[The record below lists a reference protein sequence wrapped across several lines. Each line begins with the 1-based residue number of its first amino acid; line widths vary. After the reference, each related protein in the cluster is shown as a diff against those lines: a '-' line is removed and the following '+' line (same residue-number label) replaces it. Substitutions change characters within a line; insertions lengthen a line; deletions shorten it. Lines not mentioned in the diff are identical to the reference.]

1 MEINE
6 ISRQNIGH
14 YEALLNVCF
23 PHSHLSREYL
33 EWLYFSN
40 PLGDVIGFDAM
51 DGNLL
56 VAHYACIPTCVDGKI
71 GLLALNTATHPSYRS
86 RGIYKKIAL
95 QTFENWSSDFNF
107 VVGVANKLAANACIR
122 HLGFSEIGR
131 LNLRYGDLRRPTIG
145 ARSWSKAELD
155 WRMNS
160 PRQQMKKKLVG
171 DCLVELSMRP
181 KNFPFKIKSIVSIQN
196 TGLVEMEL
204 SKVREYGFTVDWIRD
219 KKPQIQLPEKLK
231 PSPLVM
237 IYQTLS
243 GADTALNSWSF
254 PDFDAF

>member
-6 ISRQNIGH
+6 ICRQSIGH
-14 YEALLNVCF
+14 YEALFKLCF
-23 PHSHLSREYL
+23 PHSELSREYL

-40 PLGDVIGFDAM
+40 PLGDVVGLDAM

-56 VAHYACIPTCVDGKI
+56 AAHYACIPTRIDGKV

-86 RGIYKKIAL
+86 RGIYKKIAM

-107 VVGVANKLAANACIR
+107 VVGVANKLAANACVR

-131 LNLRYGDLRRPTIG
+131 LNLRFGDLMRPTFG
-145 ARSWSKAELD
+145 ARSWSQAELD
-155 WRMNS
+155 WRINS
-160 PRQQMKKKLVG
+160 PRQQLRKKLVG
-171 DCLVELSMRP
+171 DGLVEVSIRP
-181 KNFPFKIKSIVSIQN
+181 KNFPFKIKSIVSVQD
-196 TGLVEMEL
+196 TGLPEKEL
-204 SKVREYGFTVDWIRD
+204 SKLRQTGFTVDWIRD
-219 KKPQIQLPEKLK
+219 KKPQIQLPENLK

-243 GADTALNSWSF
+243 GEDTEVNSWSF

>member
-1 MEINE
+1 MEIKRIHRNS
-6 ISRQNIGH
+6 ISH
-14 YEALLNVCF
+14 HETLLNLCF
-23 PHSHLSREYL
+23 PHSKLSRRYL

-40 PLGDVIGFDAM
+40 PLGDVVGFDAM
-51 DGNLL
+51 DGNVL
-56 VAHYACIPTCVDGKI
+56 VAHYACIPTRVDGKI

-95 QTFENWSSDFNF
+95 KTFENWSSDFNF
-107 VVGVANKLAANACIR
+107 VVGVANKLAAKACVR

-131 LNLRYGDLRRPTIG
+131 LNLRFGDLRRPTIG
-145 ARSWSKAELD
+145 VRSWSHAELD
-155 WRMNS
+155 WRVNS
-160 PRQQMKKKLVG
+160 PRQQLEKRFVG
-171 DCLVELSMRP
+171 DGLVELSMRP
-181 KNFPFKIKSIVSIQN
+181 KNFPFKIKSIHSVQN
-196 TGLVEMEL
+196 TGLAEMEL
-204 SKVREYGFTVDWIRD
+204 SNVREYGFTVDWIRD

-243 GADTALNSWSF
+243 GLETELNSWSF